1 VPLTTQPPFHF
12 IIKDLRL
19 PFAVSFFLVSRA
31 WILQLPKTCQIART
45 ASRKPLI
52 LLWGN
57 VRLLQ
62 GNNQE
67 SGAFTDSISLGGSF
81 PIIATAVMNIPACL
95 FPQIN

>member
-1 VPLTTQPPFHF
+1 L
-12 IIKDLRL
+12 IIKDLQPL
-19 PFAVSFFLVSRA
+19 FAISFPFVSRV
-31 WILQLPKTCQIART
+31 WIPRPPKTCQIART

-67 SGAFTDSISLGGSF
+67 SGAFTDSISLGGTF
-81 PIIATAVMNIPACL
+81 PNIATAVMEIPACM